1 MRNLAIL
8 GLLALELTLIGCGS
22 STLST
27 AKTANGTW
35 ESALIGSDAGIGV
48 FNFITQFSVGAGGS
62 LSVSYL
68 SFLTT
73 GPCFPISGN
82 TASGSFS
89 VTATGTSPAAN
100 FQFAVQS
107 ASNALAMTGTA
118 TGTTDSSGN
127 ITWSTVTGT
136 WTLTGGTGCAG
147 SGTFTMTRTGG

>member
-22 STLST
+22 GTT
-27 AKTANGTW
+27 ATVKTANGTW
-35 ESALIGSDAGIGV
+35 ESALIGSDAGVGV
-48 FNFITQFSVGAGGS
+48 FNFITQFSVGTSGS

-68 SFLTT
+68 SFLTS

-82 TASGSFS
+82 TTSGSFN

-107 ASNALAMTGTA
+107 GSSALAMTGTA
-118 TGTTDSSGN
+118 TGATDSSGN
-127 ITWSTVTGT
+127 ITWSKITGT
-136 WTLTGGTGCAG
+136 WTSTGGTGCAG
-147 SGTFTMTRTGG
+147 SGTFTLTRTGG